1 MDKLPSLDTSYLV
14 MGDFNID
21 LMNLVSANQNRRDSN
36 SLKFLECPL
45 SHGLYPVMSCTL
57 RNN

>member
-21 LMNLVSANQNRRDSN
+21 LMNLVSANQNTRDSN

-45 SHGLYPVMSCTL
+45 SHELYPVMSCSL